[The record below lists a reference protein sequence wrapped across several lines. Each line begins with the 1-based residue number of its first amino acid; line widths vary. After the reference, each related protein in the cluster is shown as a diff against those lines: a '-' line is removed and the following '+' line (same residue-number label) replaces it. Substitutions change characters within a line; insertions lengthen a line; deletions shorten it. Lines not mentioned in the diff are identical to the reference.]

1 MPYQT
6 GQHAESMYFIPVG
19 KVCRRPPVICFAGNT
34 VRDASRLMQ
43 ERNITC
49 VVVTDADAPCG
60 IFTVRDLRRVTAECG
75 GNPADLPLRDCMTP
89 RLITLRED
97 AYLFDAISLM
107 SRHDFHRVGVV
118 DTAGVLVGM
127 LTDTDLLT
135 FQTRSPLYLITDI
148 DRAETVDQLQ
158 ALNARLFEMI
168 DLAYKAGVEIRGVV
182 QLLAHFNDAF
192 TRRLIRLLELNEG
205 VVLPEGAAYLSLGS
219 EGRGEQTFRTDQD
232 SAMVYADDFPP
243 ERLPEVERFSEGLI
257 AGLEQLGVP
266 RCPGDT
272 MATNPQWRHSLSGW
286 KDILETW
293 IAMPVQDNMV
303 NFGMF
308 QDMRVLHGDQSFEAA
323 LRTHIFDTAQS
334 KSLFFPSM
342 ARNIVRFKP
351 PMGMFGR
358 LLVEKKGPCR
368 GKLDLKKGGLF
379 AMVRG
384 IGLLALEVGIVGGS
398 TWDKIERLRSLNLV
412 ASGDLDDIE
421 ESFST
426 LVRMRLGR
434 QLSALRTNQE
444 PDNCVD
450 PLVMTERSRKQL
462 RAALRGVD
470 TLLQILRS
478 HYKLDMIAR

>member
-19 KVCRRPPVICFAGNT
+19 KVCRRPPVVCFAENT
-34 VRDASRLMQ
+34 VRDASQLMQ
-43 ERNITC
+43 EKNITC
-49 VVVTDADAPCG
+49 VVVAEIDAPKG
-60 IFTVRDLRRVTAECG
+60 IFTVRDLRRVTAECS
-75 GNPADLPLRDCMTP
+75 GNPADLTLRECMTP
-89 RLITLRED
+89 KLITLHED
-97 AYLFDAISLM
+97 ACLFDAISLM
-107 SRHDFHRVGVV
+107 SRHNFHRVGVV
-118 DTAGVLVGM
+118 DAAGELVGM

-135 FQTRSPLYLITDI
+135 FQTRSPLYLITEI
-148 DRAETVDQLQ
+148 ERASTIEQLQ
-158 ALNARLFEMI
+158 SLNAQLFEMI
-168 DLAYKAGVEIRGVV
+168 DMAYKAGVEIRGVV
-182 QLLAHFNDAF
+182 HLLAHFNDAF
-192 TRRLIRLLELNEG
+192 TQRLIQLLAENEG
-205 VVLPEGAAYLSLGS
+205 IVLPEGAAYLSLGS

-232 SAMVYADDFPP
+232 SAMVYGDDFPP
-243 ERLPEVERFSEGLI
+243 ERMPALEQFAERLI

-272 MATNPQWRHSLSGW
+272 MASNPQWRHSLSDW
-286 KDILETW
+286 KNILETW
-293 IAMPVQDNMV
+293 IGMPLQDNMV

-308 QDMRVLHGDQSFEAA
+308 QDMRVLYGDQSFEAD
-323 LRTHIFDTAQS
+323 LRSHIFETAKS

-358 LLVEKKGPCR
+358 LLVEKMGPCR

-384 IGLLALEVGIVGGS
+384 VGLLALEVGIVGGN
-398 TWDKIERLRSLNLV
+398 TWDKIGRLRSLNLV
-412 ASGDLDDIE
+412 APGDLDDIE

-434 QLSALRTNQE
+434 QLSARRANQE
-444 PDNCVD
+444 ADNCID

-462 RAALRGVD
+462 RAALKGVD